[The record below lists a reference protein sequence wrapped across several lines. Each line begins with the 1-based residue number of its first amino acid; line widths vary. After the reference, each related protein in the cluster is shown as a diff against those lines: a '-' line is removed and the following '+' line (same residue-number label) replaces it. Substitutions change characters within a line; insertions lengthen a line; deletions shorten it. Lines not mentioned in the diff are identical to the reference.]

1 MSFTPILFETEDI
14 CCLYRD
20 SGGGPIL
27 LGVGSLG
34 SNTPM
39 SCPTQSYDP
48 SVRRSYY
55 VVIIRVEVSKFLYLH
70 GIRETGANR
79 L

>member
-14 CCLYRD
+14 YCLYRD

-27 LGVGSLG
+27 LGAGSLG
-34 SNTPM
+34 SNTPV